1 MSRIIYICFIVTTM
15 FMSSACSDKKNYT
28 IEAKIVNLEGKPIY
42 VIQDKYNEIMNSNQ
56 INEIL
61 DSGRDKTM
69 QIAKEKTYE
78 VFKKV
83 GFGRY

>member
-1 MSRIIYICFIVTTM
+1 
-15 FMSSACSDKKNYT
+15 
-28 IEAKIVNLEGKPIY
+28 
-42 VIQDKYNEIMNSNQ
+42 MNSNQ

-78 VFKKV
+78 VFRKV

>member
-1 MSRIIYICFIVTTM
+1 
-15 FMSSACSDKKNYT
+15 
-28 IEAKIVNLEGKPIY
+28 
-42 VIQDKYNEIMNSNQ
+42 MNSNQ

-69 QIAKEKTYE
+69 QIAKEKLMKYL
-78 VFKKV
+78 KV

>member
-1 MSRIIYICFIVTTM
+1 M
-15 FMSSACSDKKNYT
+15 FFHYLINILHLYLTDHFKDYNYGNLKK
-28 IEAKIVNLEGKPIY
+28 EVADVVVDSLK

>member
-1 MSRIIYICFIVTTM
+1 M
-15 FMSSACSDKKNYT
+15 
-28 IEAKIVNLEGKPIY
+28 
-42 VIQDKYNEIMNSNQ
+42 EIKD